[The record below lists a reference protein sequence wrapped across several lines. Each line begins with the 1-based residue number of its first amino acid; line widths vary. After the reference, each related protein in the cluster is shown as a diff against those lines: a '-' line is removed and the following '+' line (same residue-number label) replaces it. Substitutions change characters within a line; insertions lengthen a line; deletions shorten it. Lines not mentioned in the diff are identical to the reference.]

1 MTMDELKAE
10 VEVRLSSAATTRR
23 PAGFLRTHPDRPSLA
38 NTFERLYRRL
48 GLSG

>member
-10 VEVRLSSAATTRR
+10 VEVRLSSATARR
-23 PAGFLRTHPDRPSLA
+23 PGVAPTERGRQMLA
-38 NTFERLYRRL
+38 NTFARLYRRL